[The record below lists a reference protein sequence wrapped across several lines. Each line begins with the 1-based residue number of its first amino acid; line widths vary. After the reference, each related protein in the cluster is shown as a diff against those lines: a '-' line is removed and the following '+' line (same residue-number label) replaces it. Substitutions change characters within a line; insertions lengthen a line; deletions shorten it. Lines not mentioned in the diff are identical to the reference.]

1 MTRIDTRDLIS
12 ISEANRLGVSG
23 LVREAESGHEQIL
36 LRNNKAVAAV
46 ISVERLDELQELED
60 ALVDVSLAVAR
71 MLTTGPDR
79 HSLDDV
85 LARFGYTRDE
95 LSEVDG

>member
-1 MTRIDTRDLIS
+1 LTRIDTRDLIS

>member
-1 MTRIDTRDLIS
+1 
-12 ISEANRLGVSG
+12 VSG